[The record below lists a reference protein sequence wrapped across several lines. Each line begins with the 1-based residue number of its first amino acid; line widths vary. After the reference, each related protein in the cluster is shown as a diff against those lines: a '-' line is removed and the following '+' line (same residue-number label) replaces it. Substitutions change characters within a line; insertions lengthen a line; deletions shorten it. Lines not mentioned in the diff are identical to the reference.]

1 MAGQGAGGVFSFGL
15 FFFMPLSLLFDAFFR
30 SVRERLIFGQ
40 RVWVV
45 FAH

>member
-1 MAGQGAGGVFSFGL
+1 MVGQGAGGIFSFGL
-15 FFFMPLSLLFDAFFR
+15 FFMPLSLLFDAFFR